1 MRHLLIVVLLFI
13 SACSS
18 TPTPRRPA
26 SVPSD
31 ALSLEQALQQGQ
43 EPTLTYLKSKTT
55 AQAYPDMDPQE
66 PFAQLPASL
75 RAGKPAP
82 LSEEKKTQQK
92 FLRQYRPWSAK
103 KKIRRAE
110 ELVADFNC
118 DKAIESQ
125 TLGFSLEIDFPA
137 EEARAASQAL
147 HEKVLTCESFP
158 RQESFFRLAIF
169 SIQKNECPKAM
180 EYLNKFPAG
189 LEKGVSDRLAYI
201 RSLCA
206 EAKDVAKRNPW
217 SGYGILLED
226 KDKSKDQ
233 MGWFLSASSG
243 QEEWDRLLA
252 TFIELTEHGQA
263 QTIQYIASRLD
274 YEKFRALP
282 VSFQTSMLVMMNY
295 AGADLPVFQILHRYI
310 ADHPDMV
317 SKSVTELLFPTRY
330 WDEIVGNTR
339 NADPVLVKALIRQES
354 AFNPAARSRAKAG
367 GLMQLIYPT
376 ARIFG
381 MRQRTQLFKPEDNIR
396 AGSQFLA
403 RLIEQFG
410 SVELALAAYNAGP
423 EMVKQWQKRYPTENI
438 NLFVEMIPYSET
450 REYVRLVNRN
460 YKIYQERLIKPTIMT
475 QSAGADSFQRMQP

>member
-1 MRHLLIVVLLFI
+1 MRYFLTISFLFVA
-13 SACSS
+13 ACSS
-18 TPTPRRPA
+18 APRRPA

-31 ALSLEQALQQGQ
+31 AWTLEHALQQGTS
-43 EPTLTYLKSKTT
+43 PTVAYLKAKTT
-55 AQAYPDMDPQE
+55 AQAYPELNSAE
-66 PFAQLPASL
+66 PFAQIPQSL
-75 RAGKPAP
+75 RASRPAP
-82 LSEEKKTQQK
+82 LSEDKKTQQRY
-92 FLRQYRPWSAK
+92 LRQYRAWNTGK
-103 KKIRRAE
+103 KVHRAQ
-110 ELVADFNC
+110 ELVADFTC
-118 DKAIESQ
+118 EKVIETQ

-137 EEARAASQAL
+137 EDARAASQSL
-147 HEKVLTCESFP
+147 HEKVLTCEAFP

-180 EYLNKFPAG
+180 EYLNKFPAS

-201 RSLCA
+201 RSLCS
-206 EAKDVAKRNPW
+206 ENKDVVTRNPW

-226 KDKSKDQ
+226 KNKSKEQ
-233 MGWFLSASSG
+233 TGWFLSATSG
-243 QEEWDRLLA
+243 QEEWDRLLVS
-252 TFIELTEHGQA
+252 FIELTEQGLSN
-263 QTIQYIASRLD
+263 TIQYIAGRLD

-282 VSFQTSMLVMMNY
+282 VAFQTSMLVLMSN

-317 SKSVTELLFPTRY
+317 SPSVTELLFPTRY
-330 WDEIVGNTR
+330 WDEIVGNTKS
-339 NADPVLVKALIRQES
+339 ADPVLVKALIRQES
-354 AFNPAARSRAKAG
+354 AFNPSARSRAKAG

-381 MRQRTQLFKPEDNIR
+381 MRQRTQLFTPEDNIR
-396 AGSQFLA
+396 AGSQFLG

-423 EMVKQWQKRYPTENI
+423 ENVRQWQKRYPTENI

-460 YKIYQERLIKPTIMT
+460 YKIYQSRLIKPTIMT
-475 QSAGADSFQRMQP
+475 QSTGAESFQRLQP